1 MLHSLEHVGDHQNP
15 LADTPTLVSCQAPQL
30 GRPRFAAK
38 KVYRHPPSPKTW
50 YPSQLTL
57 PHLEITGSW
66 YNPLST
72 LLQRFACARLSRP
85 CLPKSGPGVSA
96 TLPSRPGEFHP
107 EHRVGGGSPPP
118 PPPTERSMR
127 ISRTTLFGRWFTAL
141 WLLFARIL
149 FPWSAVHLFA

>member
-57 PHLEITGSW
+57 PHLEITGSR
-66 YNPLST
+66 YYI
-72 LLQRFACARLSRP
+72 
-85 CLPKSGPGVSA
+85 
-96 TLPSRPGEFHP
+96 
-107 EHRVGGGSPPP
+107 
-118 PPPTERSMR
+118 R
-127 ISRTTLFGRWFTAL
+127 ISAGARDFAKNEVRSIVHYLNGDTRLGEISAGLQCVLDLGLDLFRGEPR
-141 WLLFARIL
+141 RRD
-149 FPWSAVHLFA
+149 SAGH